1 MKVLK
6 KKISPKEQQIL
17 SVLWSNSEPLTAKQI
32 AEQDINLVVSTI
44 QSTLKKLVKKEL
56 VEVSDIVYSGT
67 VLTRRYKNTVTKEE
81 FIIRQFND
89 IKITGSESKAEKEKD
104 IKAIEDFIL
113 LKKKEM
119 E

>member
-1 MKVLK
+1 M
-6 KKISPKEQQIL
+6 
-17 SVLWSNSEPLTAKQI
+17 WSNSEPLTAKQI

-89 IKITGSESKAEKEKD
+89 IKITELISQFLGSESKAEKEKD